1 MGCAQPGRPGV
12 YSRVSGAYDW
22 IFAQI
27 CTKSDNPPK
36 ECGNTPRK
44 DGNKQRIRVDVSYY
58 VEVPADVS
66 WSIENEN
73 QDDVASSEA
82 GEISDSV
89 LVSKYFDLEPGEYQF
104 KSNNL
109 DNKNGEYSR
118 LAGKD
123 SCGLSSN

>member
-1 MGCAQPGRPGV
+1 
-12 YSRVSGAYDW
+12 VSGVYDW

-27 CTKSDNPPK
+27 CAKSDNPPN
-36 ECGNTPRK
+36 ECGNAPPK

-66 WSIENEN
+66 WSIEDEN
-73 QDDVASSEA
+73 KDDIASSEA
-82 GEISDSV
+82 GEVSDSV
-89 LVSKYFDLEPGEYQF
+89 FVSKYFDLEPGEHKF

-118 LAGKD
+118 LAGNN
-123 SCGLSSN
+123 SSAMSSN